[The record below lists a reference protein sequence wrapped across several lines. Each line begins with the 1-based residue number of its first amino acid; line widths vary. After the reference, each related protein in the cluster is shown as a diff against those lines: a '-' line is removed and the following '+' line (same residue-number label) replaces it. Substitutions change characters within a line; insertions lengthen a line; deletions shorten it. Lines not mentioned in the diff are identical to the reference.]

1 MIDELKVLIPE
12 HTHDAIDKINR
23 AYMLIF
29 TPSDRGQFSTKEF
42 TKINRVPRV
51 DWIWARRIWNPH
63 FPPNIGAFLWK
74 LMLHALP
81 VDTRIQTRGITL
93 ASRCRCCKNLWPT
106 CLFIRRS
113 LALYES
119 VWVNVSH
126 SLFVKLNKSGYCYLD
141 ATLGYSISI
150 WIMSS
155 ECGGKYSVGTIGFA
169 VPGNVWWN
177 PNECTHDMHLGV

>member
-1 MIDELKVLIPE
+1 
-12 HTHDAIDKINR
+12 
-23 AYMLIF
+23 MLIF

-42 TKINRVPRV
+42 T
-51 DWIWARRIWNPH
+51 
-63 FPPNIGAFLWK
+63 NIGAFLWK

-150 WIMSS
+150 
-155 ECGGKYSVGTIGFA
+155 
-169 VPGNVWWN
+169 
-177 PNECTHDMHLGV
+177 